1 MTRRKYFE
9 VRHEVAHSRRVT
21 WRGDG
26 MALRRRLLGLLLCVA
41 AVILADASAADARTR
56 RSSHRRVTRHAP
68 ARAAWLESRSAIV
81 LDSRTGEALFE
92 RQPDVHMYP
101 ASTTKVLTAIVAIE
115 SGRLDEMVTVQH
127 GDTQVSP
134 SSIQLRAGERIS
146 LQDLVYGLLLR
157 SGNDAAMAI
166 ARHLGHGDRARFYAL
181 MNAKAREIGCTDS
194 HFTNPH
200 GLPDRNHYTTARDLG
215 RIMVYAMKNAEF
227 RRVTGTQ
234 RHISSSS
241 MRTRTMINKNK
252 LLRTYP
258 GTTGGKPGYTVAAQ
272 QTLVASARRSDRE
285 LVVVCLHSAG
295 RALWSD
301 AAHLLDF
308 GFDKLGLRTSAAS
321 VQPPERRAYAS
332 LAGTP

>member
-1 MTRRKYFE
+1 
-9 VRHEVAHSRRVT
+9 
-21 WRGDG
+21 
-26 MALRRRLLGLLLCVA
+26 MALRRRLLGILLCLA
-41 AVILADASAADARTR
+41 AVILADITTADARV
-56 RSSHRRVTRHAP
+56 RRVSARRAVRYTP

-81 LDSRTGEALFE
+81 LDTRTGEALFE

-115 SGRLDEMVTVQH
+115 SGRLDETVTIQAS
-127 GDTQVSP
+127 DTQVPP
-134 SSIQLRAGERIS
+134 SSIQLRPGEQIS

-166 ARHLGHGDRARFYAL
+166 ARHVGRGDRTRFYAM
-181 MNAKAREIGCTDS
+181 MNAKARDIGCTDS
-194 HFTNPH
+194 HFNNPH

-215 RIMVYAMKNAEF
+215 RIMVYAMKNEEF
-227 RRVTGTQ
+227 RRTTGTQ
-234 RHISSSS
+234 RYVSASS
-241 MRTRTMINKNK
+241 MRTRTLLNKNK

-308 GFDKLGLRTSAAS
+308 GFDKLGLRSSAAT
-321 VQPPERRAYAS
+321 PPSTERRVYAS
-332 LAGTP
+332 LAGSQ

>member
-1 MTRRKYFE
+1 
-9 VRHEVAHSRRVT
+9 
-21 WRGDG
+21 
-26 MALRRRLLGLLLCVA
+26 MALRRRMLGILLCA
-41 AVILADASAADARTR
+41 SAVILADVTAADARTR
-56 RSSHRRVTRHAP
+56 RGAARHKRQVV
-68 ARAAWLESRSAIV
+68 ARPAWLESRSAIV

-115 SGRLDEMVTVQH
+115 SGRLDEMVTVQLS
-127 GDTQVSP
+127 DTKAPP
-134 SSIQLRAGERIS
+134 SSIQLRVGEQIS
-146 LQDLVYGLLLR
+146 LRDLVYGLLLR

-166 ARHLGHGDRARFYAL
+166 ARHVGRGDRARFYAM
-181 MNAKAREIGCTDS
+181 MNAKARDLGCTDS
-194 HFTNPH
+194 HFTNSH

-227 RRVTGTQ
+227 RRVTGAT
-234 RHISSSS
+234 RYISNSSS
-241 MRTRTMINKNK
+241 RTRVLVNKNK

-258 GTTGGKPGYTVAAQ
+258 GTTGGKPGYTRAAQ

-308 GFDKLGLRTSAAS
+308 GFDKLGLRASAAP
-321 VQPPERRAYAS
+321 QPEPEGRTYAA
-332 LAGTP
+332 LTPAP